1 MDAVISRARLLDRT
15 AGIMFLARLL
25 AVTEGITLRI
35 LFLVSTDDTRSRVV
49 RLKKNV
55 EINLGSTASC
65 G

>member
-1 MDAVISRARLLDRT
+1 
-15 AGIMFLARLL
+15 MFLARLL